1 MQDMLSYHLVQ
12 RQAVL
17 YEAVPMGQ
25 TPQNVT
31 DAELT
36 VLQAL
41 WEHGPATIRQLTDRL
56 YPGRRTSDFATVQKL
71 LERLEA
77 KRCVERDRSGSSQV
91 FEATI
96 ERDEL
101 MGRWLRVVAEKLCN
115 GSLVPMLTYLIKG
128 RSLSAKERQALR
140 ELVEELDQKGKTKRD
155 RR

>member
-1 MQDMLSYHLVQ
+1 
-12 RQAVL
+12 
-17 YEAVPMGQ
+17 MGQ

-41 WEHGPATIRQLTDRL
+41 WEFGPATIRQLTDRL
-56 YPGRRTSDFATVQKL
+56 YPGGRTSDFATVQKL

-77 KRCVERDRSGSSQV
+77 KGCVERDRSGSTLLFQPR
-91 FEATI
+91 I
-96 ERDEL
+96 DRDEL

-115 GSLVPMLTYLIKG
+115 GSLMPLLTYLVKG
-128 RSLSAKERQALR
+128 KSLSARERQALR
-140 ELVEELDQKGKTKRD
+140 ALVEELDQKSKTKKD

>member
-1 MQDMLSYHLVQ
+1 
-12 RQAVL
+12 
-17 YEAVPMGQ
+17 MGQ

-41 WEHGPATIRQLTDRL
+41 WDHGAATIRQLTDRL
-56 YPGRRTSDFATVQKL
+56 YPGGRSSDFATVQKL

-77 KRCVERDRSGSSQV
+77 KDCVYRDRSSGTQV
-91 FEATI
+91 FEATLS
-96 ERDEL
+96 RDEL

-115 GSLVPMLTYLIKG
+115 GSLMPLLTYLVRGK
-128 RSLSAKERQALR
+128 SLKAHERQALR
-140 ELVEELDQKGKTKRD
+140 QLVEELDQKNKPKKD